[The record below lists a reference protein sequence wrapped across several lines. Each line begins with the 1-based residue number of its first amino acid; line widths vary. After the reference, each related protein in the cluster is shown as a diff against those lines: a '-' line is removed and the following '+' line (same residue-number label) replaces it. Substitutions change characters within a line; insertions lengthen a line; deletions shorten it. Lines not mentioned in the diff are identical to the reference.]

1 MPDAPG
7 LRSPDDLFAPPEAEA
22 VLRILEAAGHS
33 AWVVGGWVRD
43 SLLGRPVHDVD
54 VATGARWE
62 DGARAL
68 RAAGVPVAETGTAH
82 GTVTAVVGGVPVEVT
97 TYRVDGAYSDA
108 RHPDAV
114 RFVDSVDDDLARR
127 DFTVNAMAWHPAR
140 GLRDPFGGR
149 DDLAAGIVRAV
160 GDPEARMAED
170 ALRVLRA
177 VRFSARLGFSVEPA
191 TQAAVDAHAPGLG
204 LVSRERIGSELRAL
218 LASGRGGE
226 ALRTQ
231 RAVLLNAVPELAAMD
246 GFPQRTP
253 YHSLDVLGHVARVMD
268 YVEVYTG
275 GTATERLR
283 WAALLHD
290 VGKPDC
296 LTYGPEGNA
305 HFFGHP
311 ARSRDIAR
319 AVMARLA
326 VPRAVAVPA
335 LALVRLHDRPVTDDD
350 RSVTSILCDLEGLAP
365 GMASALFF
373 ELMAL
378 KRADA
383 AGKAPAYRDYAVE
396 VDALEARGRAL
407 LAAGV
412 PLRPSDL
419 AVSGADVMAAL
430 GMPPGPAVGRVLRAA
445 LDAVHRGEV
454 GHGREDLLRWI
465 DGNRD
470 DSAVCGKPR
479 TLHRKP

>member
-1 MPDAPG
+1 
-7 LRSPDDLFAPPEAEA
+7 
-22 VLRILEAAGHS
+22 
-33 AWVVGGWVRD
+33 
-43 SLLGRPVHDVD
+43 
-54 VATGARWE
+54 
-62 DGARAL
+62 
-68 RAAGVPVAETGTAH
+68 
-82 GTVTAVVGGVPVEVT
+82 
-97 TYRVDGAYSDA
+97 
-108 RHPDAV
+108 
-114 RFVDSVDDDLARR
+114 
-127 DFTVNAMAWHPAR
+127 
-140 GLRDPFGGR
+140 
-149 DDLAAGIVRAV
+149 
-160 GDPEARMAED
+160 
-170 ALRVLRA
+170 
-177 VRFSARLGFSVEPA
+177 
-191 TQAAVDAHAPGLG
+191 
-204 LVSRERIGSELRAL
+204 
-218 LASGRGGE
+218 
-226 ALRTQ
+226 
-231 RAVLLNAVPELAAMD
+231 
-246 GFPQRTP
+246 
-253 YHSLDVLGHVARVMD
+253 
-268 YVEVYTG
+268 
-275 GTATERLR
+275 
-283 WAALLHD
+283 
-290 VGKPDC
+290 
-296 LTYGPEGNA
+296 
-305 HFFGHP
+305 
-311 ARSRDIAR
+311 
-319 AVMARLA
+319 MARLA

-383 AGKAPAYRDYAVE
+383 AGKAPEYRDYAVE

>member
-1 MPDAPG
+1 MPDAPR
-7 LRSPDDLFAPPEAEA
+7 LRSPDGLAAPPEAGF
-22 VLRILEAAGHS
+22 VLRTLEDAGHS

-54 VATGARWE
+54 VATSARWE

-68 RAAGVPVAETGTAH
+68 RAAGIPVVETGTAH

-127 DFTVNAMAWHPAR
+127 DLTVNAMAWHPER

-149 DDLAAGIVRAV
+149 DDLARGLVRSV
-160 GDPEARMAED
+160 GDPDARMAED

-191 TQAAVDAHAPGLG
+191 TQAAVDAHALG
-204 LVSRERIGSELRAL
+204 LRHVSRERIGSELRAL
-218 LASGRGGE
+218 LATGRGGG

-231 RAVLLNAVPELAAMD
+231 RPALFCAVPELAAMD

-253 YHSLDVLGHVARVMD
+253 YHSMDVLGHVARVMD

-275 GTATERLR
+275 GTATEHLR

-290 VGKPDC
+290 VGKPDR
-296 LTYGPEGNA
+296 LTYGPEGTA

-319 AVMARLA
+319 EVMARLA

-335 LALVRLHDRPVTDDD
+335 LALVRLHDRPVADDD
-350 RSVTSILCDLEGLAP
+350 RSVTSILRDLDRLAP
-365 GMASALFF
+365 AMAPGLFF

-383 AGKAPAYRDYAVE
+383 AGKAPAYRGYAVE

-407 LAAGV
+407 LTAGV

-419 AVSGADVMAAL
+419 AVSGADVMGAL
-430 GMPPGPAVGRVLRAA
+430 GLPPGPAVGRALRAA

-454 GHGREDLLRWI
+454 GPGRDELLRWI
-465 DGNRD
+465 EEHGD
-470 DSAVCGKPR
+470 DSSVCGKP
-479 TLHRKP
+479 